1 MADNLTP
8 KQITDIGN
16 AGYDAYGNGDTRSDN
31 PHKIGTE
38 KHTIWLGGF
47 DEAGFASFVH
57 LFSGDEGGY
66 QGY

>member
-47 DEAGFASFVH
+47 DEAGTREQM
-57 LFSGDEGGY
+57 DE
-66 QGY
+66 